1 MGSRG
6 VDLRYGIPIYT
17 NGIPHFSEKPKFQI
31 ESLGAPTTS
40 GHYSQMKFPEMV
52 VLEKPHWSWK
62 YDIPRGGFLE
72 WVYPK
77 TIGFNAKMI

>member
-1 MGSRG
+1 MGYSMGSRG
-6 VDLRYGIPIYT
+6 VDLRYDIPMVYPI
-17 NGIPHFSEKPKFQI
+17 FLKPKFQI

-52 VLEKPHWSWK
+52 VLEKTHWSWK
-62 YDIPRGGFLE
+62 CDIPRGGFLE

-77 TIGFNAKMI
+77 TIRRFQC